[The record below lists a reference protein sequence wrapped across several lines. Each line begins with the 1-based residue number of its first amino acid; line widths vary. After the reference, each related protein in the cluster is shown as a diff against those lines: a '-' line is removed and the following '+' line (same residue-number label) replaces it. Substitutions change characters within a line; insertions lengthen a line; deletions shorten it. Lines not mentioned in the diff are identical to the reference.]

1 MYHHKKLTRLFAF
14 ALIMA
19 SPVMVSG
26 QLLDKKATS
35 ETKALYENLKRISE
49 QGFLFGHQ
57 DTDAYGVGWRAQEG
71 RSDVKDVTG
80 SYPAVHG
87 WDVGKSLANP
97 MNIDSVSFDKMLNWI
112 KQNYQRGGINT
123 ISWHVDNPVTKNDSW
138 DKTPA
143 VKDILPGGK
152 VHAEFLKQLD
162 LLAGFLNKCKS
173 GTTPIPIIFRPWHE
187 HNGDWF
193 WWGKGNCTE
202 EEYIKLWRFTIEYLR
217 DKKQLHNLIYAWSP
231 DRSRTN
237 LDDFKT
243 TYLYAYPG
251 DTYVDILGLDNYM
264 DVGAKWN
271 ERTIAEQQTD
281 FATTLKAVST
291 IAQEKNKVAALTETG
306 LEGIQNPEWFR
317 RAILEPIKKSDIKI
331 AYMLVWRNANKT
343 HHYVPFKGHS
353 AEKDFVIFYDDPKT
367 FFESDIQ
374 NFYTLNKP
382 LTRK

>member
-1 MYHHKKLTRLFAF
+1 MYCLKTLTSLHAF
-14 ALIMA
+14 LIFTMCPILA
-19 SPVMVSG
+19 CG
-26 QLLDKKATS
+26 QLNDRKATK
-35 ETKALYENLKRISE
+35 ETQALYTNLNRIAE

-112 KQNYQRGGINT
+112 KQNYERGGINT
-123 ISWHVDNPVTKNDSW
+123 ISWHVDNPVTKKDSW

-152 VHAEFLKQLD
+152 VHAELLNQLD

-202 EEYIKLWRFTIEYLR
+202 EEYIKLWRFTVEYLR

-237 LDDFKT
+237 LNDFKT
-243 TYLYAYPG
+243 SYLYAYPG
-251 DTYVDILGLDNYM
+251 DNYVDILGLDNYM

-271 ERTIAEQQTD
+271 ERTIVEQQAD
-281 FATTLKAVST
+281 FATSLKGVST
-291 IAQEKNKVAALTETG
+291 IAIEKNKVAALTETG
-306 LEGIQNPEWFR
+306 LERIQNPEWFR
-317 RAILEPIKKSDIKI
+317 MAILEPIKKSDIKI
-331 AYMLVWRNANKT
+331 AYMLVWRNANKK

-353 AEKDFVIFYDDPKT
+353 AEKDFVLFYNDPRT

-374 NFYTLNKP
+374 NFYTLNKS
-382 LTRK
+382 LTQK